1 MIVFPRC
8 KINLG
13 LSIIAKRDD
22 GYHELET
29 VFYPVGLED
38 ILEILPTN
46 DSLIDVHFSSSGL
59 EVPGDQTQNL
69 CVKAYHLLKKDF
81 PTLPA
86 VKMHLHKNIP
96 MGAGLGGGSSDGTAV
111 LKLLNQQFNLGLNNY
126 QLVDYASILGSD
138 CAFFVYE
145 NACHATGRGEIL
157 KSLNCDLIN
166 YQIVLIHPGIHIS
179 TAWAFSQLTPQNKT
193 KSIADIVAG
202 PLANWKA
209 ELINDFESPI
219 IDAYPTIGE
228 IKQMLYQH
236 GAIYASMTGSG
247 SSIFGL
253 YPKQQILN
261 KQMFGNQFRVD
272 IV

>member
-13 LSIIAKRDD
+13 LSITAKRAD
-22 GYHELET
+22 GYHELKT
-29 VFYPVGLED
+29 VFYPVALED
-38 ILEILPTN
+38 ILEIISTN
-46 DSLIDVHFSSSGL
+46 DALNEIQFSNSGL
-59 EVPGDQTQNL
+59 AVPGDQTQNL

-111 LKLLNQQFNLGLNNY
+111 IKLLNQQFNLGLNNH
-126 QLVDYASILGSD
+126 QLVDYASTLGSD

-157 KSLNCDLIN
+157 QTSNCDLSN

-179 TAWAFSQLTPQNKT
+179 TAWAFSQLTPQNKS
-193 KSIADIVAG
+193 KSIAEIVAG
-202 PLANWKA
+202 PITNWKA
-209 ELINDFESPI
+209 ELINDFEAPI
-219 IDAYPTIGE
+219 ISANPTIGE
-228 IKQMLYQH
+228 IKQMLYQQ

-253 YPKQQILN
+253 FPKHQLLN
-261 KQMFGNQFRVD
+261 KQMFGDQFRVD
-272 IV
+272 II